1 MGRQSQE
8 LESIFRKWSK
18 QQILKPSARVL
29 QRLKLRLWVSD
40 FFSFNLRKINIV
52 YSVILAGGVASGI
65 LFTQKSLPETDV
77 TANEPALISENEAEK
92 SIEQNVSDDKK
103 SIQAEEENI
112 ASSKEVMLMANFDV
126 NTLSGCAPF
135 EVNFTDRSVLA
146 DSWHWDFGTGDYS
159 DQKNPE
165 YIFKNPGIYKV
176 TLRISNKNGQEDVSY
191 REIEVLKRPVALLDI
206 DKDNSGISDRK
217 IVFKNSSEG
226 AAAYLWDF
234 GDSKQSVSAQ
244 PSHIYNDFGVYKVKL
259 IARSNNGC
267 SDTALLINRF
277 IDQNYELS
285 FATTFRPNPFDKS
298 NNGFYETAGN
308 EAFIF
313 YPTNYGAKTYSL
325 TIYTSNGNKVFET
338 HSIKQGWNGYIGGSL
353 APAGYYN
360 YLAKGTYPN
369 GKTFEVKGRV
379 KVIIDDY
386 YYKF

>member
-146 DSWHWDFGTGDYS
+146 DSLGFWHRRLFRS
-159 DQKNPE
+159 EKS
-165 YIFKNPGIYKV
+165 GIY
-176 TLRISNKNGQEDVSY
+176 L
-191 REIEVLKRPVALLDI
+191 
-206 DKDNSGISDRK
+206 
-217 IVFKNSSEG
+217 
-226 AAAYLWDF
+226 
-234 GDSKQSVSAQ
+234 
-244 PSHIYNDFGVYKVKL
+244 
-259 IARSNNGC
+259 
-267 SDTALLINRF
+267 
-277 IDQNYELS
+277 
-285 FATTFRPNPFDKS
+285 
-298 NNGFYETAGN
+298 
-308 EAFIF
+308 
-313 YPTNYGAKTYSL
+313 
-325 TIYTSNGNKVFET
+325 
-338 HSIKQGWNGYIGGSL
+338 
-353 APAGYYN
+353 
-360 YLAKGTYPN
+360 
-369 GKTFEVKGRV
+369 
-379 KVIIDDY
+379 
-386 YYKF
+386 